1 MSGDK
6 KWINLSFVT
15 LALILAWVLNQ
26 AFLMVARY
34 AKLQNPV
41 FLDTLPASTI
51 LALLVASLGVFL
63 YTRQAKV
70 QSFAYEVL
78 QEIKK
83 VIWPTQ
89 KVAYLST
96 VVVLILV
103 VISASILGVFDWLCT
118 SLIGLVL
125 KV

>member
-6 KWINLSFVT
+6 KWINLSFVS
-15 LALILAWVLNQ
+15 LAIILAWILNQ
-26 AFLMVARY
+26 TFLLVARY
-34 AKLQNPV
+34 AKLQNPL
-41 FLDTLPASTI
+41 FLDVLPTS
-51 LALLVASLGVFL
+51 ALLAMLVSAAGVFL

-70 QSFAYEVL
+70 QSFAFEVL
-78 QEIKK
+78 QELKK
-83 VIWPTQ
+83 VVWPTR

-96 VVVLILV
+96 IVVVILV
-103 VISASILGVFDWLCT
+103 VISASVLGVFDWLCT